1 MSKFEKL
8 GEISDISLGRDF
20 RGAVPVVPNGDI
32 LVIQPKDV
40 FSESI
45 EEAVRV
51 TPKEIGAINDRWLHP
66 GDILCSIR
74 HKFVSIV
81 VKEEWLGYH
90 YGRVIANSGL
100 FIIRLNQ
107 KDYLPEYV
115 SAFVNCFFERKEFQD
130 MLERQ
135 KQEKIRDGKKPTVRL
150 LTKDCLASVLV
161 PKKSLE
167 EQRKIATEICEAQS
181 KFRTVMD
188 SLIEDKKHIEDKY
201 KQIVKDYCMSMDH
214 VYKDIVAK

>member
-51 TPKEIGAINDRWLHP
+51 TQKEVGLIDDRLLHP

-74 HKFVSIV
+74 HKFVSMV
-81 VKEEWLGYH
+81 VKEEWLRHGL
-90 YGRVIANSGL
+90 VIANSGL

-115 SAFVNCFFERKEFQD
+115 SAFLNCFFERKEFQD
-130 MLERQ
+130 ILERQ
-135 KQEKIRDGKKPTVRL
+135 KQEKILNGKRPSVRL
-150 LTKDCLASVLV
+150 LTKDCLLSVAV
-161 PKKSLE
+161 PKMSLND
-167 EQRKIATEICEAQS
+167 QRQIAAEIRETQS
-181 KFRTVMD
+181 RYHTLMD
-188 SLIEDKKHIEDKY
+188 RLNEDKKRIEDKC
-201 KQIVKDYCMSMDH
+201 KQVTQDYCMKMEY
-214 VYKDIVAK
+214 VYDSIVAK

>member
-1 MSKFEKL
+1 MSKFGKL

-20 RGAVPVVPNGDI
+20 RGKVPVVPNGNI

-45 EEAVRV
+45 EEAVHV
-51 TPKEIGAINDRWLHP
+51 TPQEIGVVNDRWLHP

-74 HKFVSIV
+74 HKFVSMV
-81 VKEEWLGYH
+81 VKEEWLRYE
-90 YGRVIANSGL
+90 RVIANSGL
-100 FIIRLNQ
+100 FIIRLKQ

-115 SAFVNCFFERKEFQD
+115 SALINCFFERKEFQD

-135 KQEKIRDGKKPTVRL
+135 EQEKIQKGKKPSVRL
-150 LTKDCLASVLV
+150 LTKDWLLSMAI

-167 EQRKIATEICEAQS
+167 EQRKIAAEIREEQS
-181 KFRTVMD
+181 EYRTLMD
-188 SLIEDKKHIEDKY
+188 CLNEDKKRIEDKCKHVAKEYGLRMENIY
-201 KQIVKDYCMSMDH
+201 NG
-214 VYKDIVAK
+214 IVAK

>member
-1 MSKFEKL
+1 MSKFETL

-20 RGAVPVVPNGDI
+20 RGKVPVEPNGEI

-51 TPKEIGAINDRWLHP
+51 TPQEIGVVNDRWLHP

-81 VKEEWLGYH
+81 VKEKWLGY
-90 YGRVIANSGL
+90 YDRVIANSGL
-100 FIIRLNQ
+100 FVIRLNQ

-115 SAFVNCFFERKEFQD
+115 SAFINCFF
-130 MLERQ
+130 L
-135 KQEKIRDGKKPTVRL
+135 
-150 LTKDCLASVLV
+150 
-161 PKKSLE
+161 
-167 EQRKIATEICEAQS
+167 
-181 KFRTVMD
+181 
-188 SLIEDKKHIEDKY
+188 
-201 KQIVKDYCMSMDH
+201 
-214 VYKDIVAK
+214 

>member
-1 MSKFEKL
+1 MSKFETL
-8 GEISDISLGRDF
+8 AEISDISLGRDF
-20 RGAVPVVPNGDI
+20 RGKVPVEPNGDI

-45 EEAVRV
+45 EEAVSVREHSV
-51 TPKEIGAINDRWLHP
+51 GAIHDRLLHP

-74 HKFVSIV
+74 HRFVSMV
-81 VKEEWLGYH
+81 VKEEWLKHGP
-90 YGRVIANSGL
+90 VIANSGL

-115 SAFVNCFFERKEFQD
+115 SAFINCFFERKEFQD

-135 KQEKIRDGKKPTVRL
+135 KQEKIQKGKRPSVKL
-150 LTKDCLASVLV
+150 LTKDCLAAVSI

-167 EQRKIATEICEAQS
+167 EQGQIAAEIRETQS
-181 KFRTVMD
+181 KYRT
-188 SLIEDKKHIEDKY
+188 LINGLNEDKKRIENRY
-201 KQIVKDYCMSMDH
+201 KQVGEDYCRVMER
-214 VYKDIVAK
+214 VYDSIVAK